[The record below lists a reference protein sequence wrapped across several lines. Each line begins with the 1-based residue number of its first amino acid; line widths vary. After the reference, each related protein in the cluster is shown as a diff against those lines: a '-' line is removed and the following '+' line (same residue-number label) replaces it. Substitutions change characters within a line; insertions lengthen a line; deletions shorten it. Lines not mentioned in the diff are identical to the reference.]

1 MSKQIR
7 NSLIL
12 ALAALIWG
20 ASFVSQSTGGD
31 AVGPFSFNCVR
42 CFIGTLTLLPVVLFI
57 DKKGNSKKPV
67 TKEDKKLLWKGGIM
81 CGIVLFAATIL
92 QQLGITMGTAS
103 GKAAFI
109 TAFYI
114 LMVPVL
120 GLFLK
125 RKSPWNVWLAVVIA
139 LGGLYLLCVN
149 GSSGIATSDLLLVA
163 CAFFFAVQILIV
175 DKYAPMVDGVRL
187 SLIQF
192 LVCGILGIVPMILV
206 DMHGYKGFS
215 EFIAYTSTQWIGN
228 FGTRDAWIALL
239 YSGVGSCGIA
249 YTLQIIGQED
259 LNPTIASL
267 VMSLESVFGVLTGW
281 LILHERLSVR
291 EGMGC
296 IVMMISIVLA
306 QLMFGKKKVQAEEN
320 TQM

>member
-31 AVGPFSFNCVR
+31 AVGPFTFNCVR

-57 DKKGNSKKPV
+57 DKKGNRKKPV
-67 TKEDKKLLWKGGIM
+67 TKEDRKLLWKGGIL
-81 CGIVLFAATIL
+81 CGVVLFVATNL
-92 QQLGITMGTAS
+92 QQLGITLGTAS

-114 LMVPVL
+114 LMVPVI
-120 GLFLK
+120 GVFLK
-125 RKSPWNVWLAVVIA
+125 RKSPWNVWVAVVVA
-139 LGGLYLLCVN
+139 LAGLYLLCIN
-149 GSSGIATSDLLLVA
+149 GETGIAVSDSLILV
-163 CAFFFAVQILIV
+163 CAFFFAIQILIV
-175 DKYAPMVDGVRL
+175 DKYAPNVDGVRL

-192 LVCGILGIVPMILV
+192 LVCGVLGIIPMILV
-206 DMHGYKGFS
+206 DMQGYKGIA
-215 EFIAYTSTQWIGN
+215 EFASYTSSQWIYN
-228 FGTRDAWIALL
+228 FATKEAWIALL

-281 LILHERLSVR
+281 LILHERLSAR

-296 IVMMISIVLA
+296 IVMMVSIVLA
-306 QLMFGKKKVQAEEN
+306 QLTFGKKKRV
-320 TQM
+320 